1 MHSVF
6 LSQGWARDVL
16 VTVDD
21 DGLITAIQTADP
33 AEGHGPAHEPTGT
46 GSAGGAASSSESRIG
61 GPAGFNAQHGGS
73 DSAVQR
79 IDGIVIPGMANAHS
93 HAFQRAMAGNTEYRL
108 SARDSFWTW
117 RTAMYA
123 LANRIEPADLQVLAT
138 QLFIEMLKSGY
149 TSVAEFHYLHR
160 QTNGAAY
167 SGANALWEAI
177 GNAASAAGIA
187 LTFLPTLYQSSDF
200 GGQSLK
206 PEQARFASDT
216 DAFLR
221 AVEARISAE
230 RRSHAPRRDGRA
242 QRDMQAQHDL
252 QALHDLQAQHA
263 APPQHDMRS
272 PRSVPTQHDMR
283 TQCTGVAFHS
293 LRAVPLENLR
303 RAAQRL
309 RELDATLPLHI
320 HVAEQVLEVQACVR
334 HSGRRPIELLL
345 DTGLL
350 DQHWCLVHAT
360 HATLAELKGIAASAA
375 TVCVSIS
382 TEANL
387 GDGFFDTARFLKAGG
402 RLCVG
407 SDSQSTVSPTEELRW
422 LEYQQR
428 LRKKRRG
435 VLAGGGEAHVGT
447 RLWRDAAQHGAQAIG
462 QPAGAI
468 AVGRRADWV
477 VLDAGHPSL
486 VGTAADAV
494 LDHLLFA
501 GGDAA
506 IRDVMVAGRWA
517 IKNGH
522 HAAEDELRP
531 RFADLMRRLSVAK

>member
-1 MHSVF
+1 MTLRRYFLQSAF
-6 LSQGWARDVL
+6 LSRGWTRG
-16 VTVDD
+16 VTVAVSDE
-21 DGLITAIQTADP
+21 GFITEIDAAPAD
-33 AEGHGPAHEPTGT
+33 AESGHLFAGQGAGPET
-46 GSAGGAASSSESRIG
+46 ER
-61 GPAGFNAQHGGS
+61 
-73 DSAVQR
+73 V
-79 IDGIVIPGMANAHS
+79 DGIVVPGMPNAHS

-117 RTAMYA
+117 RRAMYA
-123 LANRIEPADLQVLAT
+123 LANRIEPDDLRILAT
-138 QLFIEMLKSGY
+138 QLFVEMLKGGY

-160 QTNGAAY
+160 QKGGVPYAG
-167 SGANALWEAI
+167 SNALWDAVSEA
-177 GNAASAAGIA
+177 AAVAGIG
-187 LTFLPTLYQSSDF
+187 LTLLPTLYQSSDF
-200 GGQSLK
+200 GGQPLK

-221 AVEARISAE
+221 AIEDRIGAE
-230 RRSHAPRRDGRA
+230 RRNHATRGSRW
-242 QRDMQAQHDL
+242 
-252 QALHDLQAQHA
+252 
-263 APPQHDMRS
+263 
-272 PRSVPTQHDMR
+272 TQH
-283 TQCTGVAFHS
+283 TGAAFHS

-303 RAAQRL
+303 RAALEL
-309 RELDATLPLHI
+309 RRLDADLPVHI

-334 HSGRRPIELLL
+334 ETGRRPIELLL

-350 DQHWCLVHAT
+350 TPHWCLVHAT
-360 HATLAELKGIAASAA
+360 HATAAELKGLAA
-375 TVCVSIS
+375 TAAAVCVSIS

-407 SDSQSTVSPTEELRW
+407 SDSQSTVNPAEELRW

-435 VLAGGGEAHVGT
+435 VLAAKAESHVGT

-468 AVGRRADWV
+468 EVGRRADWL
-477 VLDAGHPSL
+477 VLDADHPSM
-486 VGTAADAV
+486 VGAAADTA

-506 IRDVMVAGRWA
+506 IRDVMVAGQWV
-517 IKNGH
+517 IKDRR
-522 HAAEDELRP
+522 HAVEDDLRP
-531 RFADLMRRLSVAK
+531 RFAGLMRRLALPE